1 MKYYSY
7 TPNNGNHGTNNN
19 FTFLWEDD
27 FSSFNDSI
35 WEDNSSG
42 TFNGNL
48 CSFDP
53 SNSNYF
59 NGYLILSLTDF
70 SEPISCN
77 QINGDINIDNV
88 LNIVDVVFLV
98 DFILNNNQTLEICQ
112 TLAADADCNENLN
125 VVDIILMVEKILI

>member
-1 MKYYSY
+1 MKSGSLEYIAIA
-7 TPNNGNHGTNNN
+7 
-19 FTFLWEDD
+19 
-27 FSSFNDSI
+27 I

-98 DFILNNNQTLEICQ
+98 DFILNNNETLEICQ
-112 TLAADADCNENLN
+112 SLAADADCNENLN